1 MPTPQDLKAILD
13 RLPDLDAGF
22 DEKGGKRRKP
32 TTGKLTGPPWPKAVA
47 DVFDP
52 ILAGGRDAIAALVAM
67 LNETDDG
74 KDWRGRYT
82 LHGLAVY
89 TCRPGK
95 ENERTAVIEAFL
107 AAVGQD
113 RPAPV
118 KGFLVRELAT
128 VGDKRAFQALGAL
141 LADPDLGLDAAATLA
156 AIGDGAAAVFHGA
169 VGKAKGRN
177 RLQVLQTLGRL
188 KDAAAAPA
196 FMEAAGDA
204 DPAVRLE
211 AVWGL
216 ARLGHAPGADTCLKA
231 LEMGGYERIKAA
243 QACLLLAEA
252 LAAAGKKAD
261 AKAVYSRLRDACTH
275 DQEAYLRDACDRGA
289 AALG

>member
-13 RLPDLDAGF
+13 RLPDLDH
-22 DEKGGKRRKP
+22 DTVESGGQRRNS
-32 TTGKLTGPPWPKAVA
+32 TTGKLTGPPWPQAVA

-52 ILAGGRDAIAALVAM
+52 ILAGGRDAVAGLVAL
-67 LNETDDG
+67 LNEVDDG
-74 KDWRGRYT
+74 KDWRVRYT

-95 ENERTAVIEAFL
+95 ENERTAVLDAFL
-107 AAVGQD
+107 AALGQN
-113 RPAPV
+113 RPTPIKA
-118 KGFLVRELAT
+118 FLVRELAT
-128 VGDKRAFQALGAL
+128 VGDKRAVPALGVL
-141 LADPDLGLDAAATLA
+141 LADPALGLDAAASLV
-156 AIGDGAAAVFHGA
+156 AIGDGIAEVFRAALGEAR
-169 VGKAKGRN
+169 GRN
-177 RLQVLQTLGRL
+177 RLQVLQALGRL
-188 KDAAAAPA
+188 KDAAAVPA

-216 ARLGHAPGADTCLKA
+216 ARLGHAPGADACLKA
-231 LEMGGYERIKAA
+231 VEMGGFERIKAA
-243 QACLLLAEA
+243 QACLLLAEN

-261 AKAVYSRLRDACTH
+261 AKTVYERLRQACPQ
-275 DQEAYLRDACDRGA
+275 DQEAYLREACDRGM